1 MLRGKGKLR
10 LQMESLP
17 SCGNKLK
24 CDGETQSMKKNG
36 ELNFIKIKN
45 G

>member
-1 MLRGKGKLR
+1 
-10 LQMESLP
+10 MESLP

-24 CDGETQSMKKNG
+24 CDGETQKHEKKTNS
-36 ELNFIKIKN
+36 ELNFIKINN